1 MDKRAIKLREDLRA
15 LAATIL
21 QIVQYEI
28 TEAKVVEVLKENR
41 RLVTLLEIEIDAGR
55 FCSDYPKCLEC
66 RAALWE
72 LAQDEA
78 RAGYVQYLF
87 NGADLS
93 GSTTVSGYSACKY
106 LEKLKEEKR
115 VNLEAKVKEEFSKAM
130 TERMGEELDEY
141 INQRVTYLN
150 PLTITKEEDKKLI
163 EQLDERAKERAKT
176 RFVVIPPAHQAMGDI
191 VKDHLMPPAP
201 FIDRGKAE

>member
-1 MDKRAIKLREDLRA
+1 MTKNAIKLREDLRA

-78 RAGYVQYLF
+78 RAGYLQYLF
-87 NGADLS
+87 NGADLNT
-93 GSTTVSGYSACKY
+93 STTVSGYSACKY
-106 LEKLKEEKR
+106 LEKLKEDKR
-115 VNLEAKVKEEFSKAM
+115 VNLEAKVKEEFNKVV
-130 TERMGEELDEY
+130 EQCLDER
-141 INQRVTYLN
+141 INETMIYLD
-150 PLTITKEEDKKLI
+150 PLTITKEEDQKLI
-163 EQLDERAKERAKT
+163 EQLDETSNDAAVT
-176 RFVVIPPAHQAMGDI
+176 RSSDETQNQ
-191 VKDHLMPPAP
+191 
-201 FIDRGKAE
+201 RWC